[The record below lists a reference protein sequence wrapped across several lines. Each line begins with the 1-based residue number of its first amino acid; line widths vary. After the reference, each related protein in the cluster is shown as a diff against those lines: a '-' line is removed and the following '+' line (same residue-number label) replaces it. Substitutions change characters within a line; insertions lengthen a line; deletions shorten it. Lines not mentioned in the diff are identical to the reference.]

1 MAVSRRMSRR
11 GKTAERPQSAP
22 RPENDSDLP
31 VQGEIAL
38 DDIQL
43 PPPSRPQLSIDD
55 EESPSSASAAPT
67 GPSPSQRGRAVSS
80 RRLSSTSGRSNSERL
95 SVEEQAAQKA
105 KSKAEMKM
113 AIVILGSIGV
123 LLLLGVVIFT
133 VAGRAD
139 KPRLIAKGHLD
150 EVLTSIS
157 AVRNKIDHDQLDEAE
172 KLIAQVIQEHLEIP
186 AFARAERPDPAP
198 NAPGMVDRELA
209 IEAYKLRLQ
218 LNELGLLIPPKR
230 EMVLVTSRANKL
242 ENDIRSIASL
252 DDAGLVDLLK
262 RVDAFLDNPVAPGSG
277 KDPSAQERYKNLI
290 EAIKAN
296 RGDITMRQQ
305 DKDMNE
311 TTTVIY
317 QTQVEVG
324 ALTKIPDFTKA
335 LKYLDDQITQKPK
348 AQEKLKEL
356 RADVVL
362 SGNKHWANRKAEA
375 TNHYTNYLNPATP
388 QSTGVRSLENAQAVL
403 NLGITELGT
412 ASEFSAAVEEAQK
425 LKETYKAKT
434 P

>member
-1 MAVSRRMSRR
+1 
-11 GKTAERPQSAP
+11 
-22 RPENDSDLP
+22 

-43 PPPSRPQLSIDD
+43 PPSSRPQLSIDD
-55 EESPSSASAAPT
+55 DDAPSSSAAPA
-67 GPSPSQRGRAVSS
+67 GPSPSQRGKAVSS

-95 SVEEQAAQKA
+95 SPEELAAQKA

-113 AIVILGSIGV
+113 ALIILGSIGILI
-123 LLLLGVVIFT
+123 LLVVVILT
-133 VAGRAD
+133 VASRTD
-139 KPRLIAKGHLD
+139 KPRKIAKEHLD

-157 AVRNKIDHDQLDEAE
+157 AARNKIDHDQLDEAE
-172 KLIAQVIQEHLEIP
+172 KIITQTITEHLEIP

-198 NAPGMVDRELA
+198 NAPGMVDRDLA

-218 LNELGLLIPPKR
+218 LNELRLLIPPKR

-242 ENDIRSIASL
+242 ENDIRSIATL

-277 KDPSAQERYKNLI
+277 KDPSAQERYKSLI
-290 EAIKAN
+290 ETIKTL

-305 DKDMNE
+305 DKDMTD
-311 TTTVIY
+311 TTAVIN
-317 QTQVEVG
+317 QTQGAVA

-335 LKYLDDQITQKPK
+335 LQYFDEQISKNPK

-356 RADVVL
+356 RADLVI

-388 QSTGVRSLENAQAVL
+388 QSTGVRSLENCQAIL
-403 NLGITELGT
+403 NLGIAELGT